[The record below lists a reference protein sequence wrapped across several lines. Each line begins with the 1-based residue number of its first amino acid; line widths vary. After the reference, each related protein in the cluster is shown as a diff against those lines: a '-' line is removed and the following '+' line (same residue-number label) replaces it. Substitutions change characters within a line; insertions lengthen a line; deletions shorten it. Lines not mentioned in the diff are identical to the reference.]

1 MIYITT
7 ATGKHFNPIDPTEDM
22 LDIRDIAHSLS
33 LVCRAN
39 GHVRTFYSVAQH
51 SIACYKEAQARGYTE
66 KIQKACLLHDASEA
80 YLSDVMRPIKGLVSE
95 YLVVEDRLQGMIW
108 DKYLKEPLTEEDKKK
123 VFAIDDDML
132 SYEFYKLMPESIS
145 ENYKQILSEPD
156 MDFVNPAVI
165 EEDFISCLE
174 S

>member
-1 MIYITT
+1 
-7 ATGKHFNPIDPTEDM
+7 
-22 LDIRDIAHSLS
+22 
-33 LVCRAN
+33 
-39 GHVRTFYSVAQH
+39 
-51 SIACYKEAQARGYTE
+51 
-66 KIQKACLLHDASEA
+66 
-80 YLSDVMRPIKGLVSE
+80 
-95 YLVVEDRLQGMIW
+95 
-108 DKYLKEPLTEEDKKK
+108 LKEPLTEEDKKK